1 MKFQTEK
8 VSIESNHFAALLGSV
23 AAILTVVTVL
33 TEIVITFFPGGNVQ
47 PDSVKDWFVLL
58 QNSPFLG
65 LRNLGLLNIIIFSL
79 GIPLYYSLYLVH
91 QKTGKALAALA
102 MILSFIATAVFLATN
117 RAFSM
122 LDLSS
127 QYFLASTENQQ
138 LTIESA
144 GSALL
149 AVGRSHSPGTFIA
162 FFFGNLAGIL
172 MSVVLL
178 QGNIFGAKTSVMGLI
193 GFSILLIFELYVL
206 FTSSIVGIAIPL
218 ALIGGILNLL
228 WLINIGIRFYKLQNI
243 EDFL

>member
-1 MKFQTEK
+1 MKLQTEK
-8 VSIESNHFAALLGSV
+8 VSIESNYFAALLGSV

-33 TEIVITFFPGGNVQ
+33 AEIVITFFPGGNVQ

-58 QNSPFLG
+58 QKSPFLG

-79 GIPLYYSLYLVH
+79 GIPLYYSLHLIH
-91 QKTGKALAALA
+91 QKKGKALAALA
-102 MILSFIATAVFLATN
+102 MILSFIATAVFFATN

-122 LDLSS
+122 LDLSR
-127 QYFLASTENQQ
+127 QYFLASTETQK

-144 GSALL
+144 GTALL

-172 MSVVLL
+172 ISVVLL
-178 QGNIFGAKTSVMGLI
+178 QGNIFGKKTAIMGLI
-193 GFSILLIFELYVL
+193 GFSTLLIFELYVF

-228 WLINIGIRFYKLQNI
+228 WLMNIGIRFHKLQSI
-243 EDFL
+243 ESY